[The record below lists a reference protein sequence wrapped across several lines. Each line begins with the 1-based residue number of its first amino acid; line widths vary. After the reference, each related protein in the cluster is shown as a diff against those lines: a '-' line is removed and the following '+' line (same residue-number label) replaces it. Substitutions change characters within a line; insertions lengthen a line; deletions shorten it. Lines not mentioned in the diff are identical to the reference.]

1 MVGGEE
7 REASLA
13 GLVSFM
19 ARGIE
24 VGLHQHVGLLSAHC
38 TKDKGTD

>member
-7 REASLA
+7 WEASLA

-24 VGLHQHVGLLSAHC
+24 VGLLSVHR